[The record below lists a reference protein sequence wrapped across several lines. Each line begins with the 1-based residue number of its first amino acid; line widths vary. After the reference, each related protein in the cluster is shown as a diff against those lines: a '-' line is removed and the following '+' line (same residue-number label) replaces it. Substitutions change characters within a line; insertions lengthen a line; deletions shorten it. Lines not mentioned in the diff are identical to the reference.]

1 MLQKYYGLNYMTLK
15 ISGNNINI
23 KMNKYKQKKLS
34 STLLLERLKKIEKE
48 HIESLS
54 ANLKAQYIKL
64 DKENFKS

>member
-1 MLQKYYGLNYMTLK
+1 MTLK

-34 STLLLERLKKIEKE
+34 STFLLERLKKIEKE

-54 ANLKAQYIKL
+54 ANHRAQYIRL
-64 DKENFKS
+64 DKENFES

>member
-1 MLQKYYGLNYMTLK
+1 MNLK

>member
-1 MLQKYYGLNYMTLK
+1 MTLK

-64 DKENFKS
+64 DKENFKK

>member
-1 MLQKYYGLNYMTLK
+1 MTLK

>member
-1 MLQKYYGLNYMTLK
+1 
-15 ISGNNINI
+15 
-23 KMNKYKQKKLS
+23 MNKYKQKKLS

-64 DKENFKS
+64 DKENFKK